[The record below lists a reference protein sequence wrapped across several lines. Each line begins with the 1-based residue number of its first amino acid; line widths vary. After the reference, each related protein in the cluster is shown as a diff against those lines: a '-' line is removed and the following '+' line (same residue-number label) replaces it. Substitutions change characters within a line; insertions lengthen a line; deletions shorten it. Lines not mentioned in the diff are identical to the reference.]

1 MGDDEPKS
9 AGLKA
14 VVGRSARPG
23 ASDTTQLQI
32 ALHEIEYCRD
42 AIRGAYIRVMLG
54 QMRTSLDDAAPLPP
68 DVQETVDLIDSLERK
83 MRSSRTFVLNRLPN
97 YKSGTRGLGDTAPHS
112 YEVGGVKYLFSRDKA
127 EEACF
132 VIAVP
137 LDEYL
142 SFEVD
147 DTGRILDPGRAA
159 LHARPFIHL
168 PPRRLREMRR
178 LNAVMFEDK
187 AGLGDL
193 LPSFL
198 ALYTEFVAFAI
209 EDQPAILGAHLLS
222 RRFPGPARDLL
233 ADHSRKTM
241 SITRRLLDHLGYK
254 SLAEDDADA
263 QAGFAVTGMTL
274 FHVLKR
280 WEEHCCKSLFLND
293 FAEDFCRMRVE
304 KAGDIEYLICRPSL
318 IPPPR

>member
-1 MGDDEPKS
+1 MRDDDTKS

-14 VVGRSARPG
+14 IVERSARPG
-23 ASDTTQLQI
+23 ASDTTQLQV

-54 QMRTSLDDAAPLPP
+54 QMRTAFDDAAPLPP

-97 YKSGTRGLGDTAPHS
+97 YKSGTRGPGAAAPHS

-127 EEACF
+127 EDACF

-137 LDEYL
+137 LDEVL

-147 DTGRILDPGRAA
+147 DTGQIQSAGRGV

-168 PPRRLREMRR
+168 PPRRIREMRR
-178 LNAVMFEDK
+178 LNEVIFEDG

-222 RRFPGPARDLL
+222 RRFPGPARELL
-233 ADHSRKTM
+233 EDHSKKTM
-241 SITRRLLDHLGYK
+241 AITRRLLVDLGYK
-254 SLAEDDADA
+254 SLTDDGADA
-263 QAGFAVTGMTL
+263 RAGLEITGMTL

-280 WEEHCCKSLFLND
+280 WQDHCCKSLFLND
-293 FAEDFCRMRVE
+293 FAEHFCKMRIE
-304 KAGDIEYLICRPSL
+304 KPGDIEHLIPRPSR
-318 IPPPR
+318 IPTPR